1 MIVDLESVSSAE
13 VMKTIRHLDSIG
25 VRFAG
30 TETEQVAAD
39 WIEKQYHKLG
49 LQNVDQQEFPCLSFS
64 YADCQT
70 EVLTSTGWANLNSEP
85 AAHSPSTPDSGIEG
99 ELLVVEKVPESLAAA
114 RKKMKGRVVLIYNSE
129 FFQFPIFKR
138 VMQSEPLALL
148 VVDDRFPNDWTVA
161 VGFPRFWVDFLSC
174 PIVNIPHSE
183 AWNCVRESGTR
194 VRLKVR
200 TSIQPGTSQ
209 NVIGEIPGSD
219 RSDQVLVIS
228 GHHDT
233 VINNSGV
240 DDNATGVAAVLELA
254 RVFAA
259 TSPRRTLRF
268 ISYGTEEQLSE
279 GAKFYALEANDLERI
294 QFVLNV
300 DSIGAVLGKTGI
312 YYCGPSEIERTI
324 KPINDALGFEAHLI
338 RELSPFSDHF
348 PLNCCGIPA
357 VWYYRTTYVAAR
369 HYHHSVLESLDI
381 LSPGVLERTIRQQA
395 ALLDCLANSDPC
407 PIPRQIP
414 KNQMNVLRKWAR
426 EWCGVDSFER

>member
-1 MIVDLESVSSAE
+1 VAVDLESVSGAE

-30 TETEQVAAD
+30 TKTEQAAAD
-39 WIEKQYHKLG
+39 WIEAKYRQLG
-49 LQNVDQQEFPCLSFS
+49 LRNVHQQEFPCLSFS
-64 YADCQT
+64 YSECRT
-70 EVLTSTGWANLNSEP
+70 EVLTSAGWSSLNSEP
-85 AAHSPSTPDSGIEG
+85 AAHSPSTPGDGIEG
-99 ELLVVEKVPESLAAA
+99 ELLVVEKVPSSLATA
-114 RKKMKGRVVLIYNSE
+114 RRKMKGRIVLIYNSE
-129 FFQFPIFKR
+129 FFQFPVFKR
-138 VMQSEPLALL
+138 VMQSGPSALL

-161 VGFPRFWVDFLSC
+161 VGFPRYWVDFLSC
-174 PIVNIPHSE
+174 PIVNVPHSE
-183 AWNCVRESGTR
+183 AWKSVREAGSG

-200 TSIQPGTSQ
+200 TSIKPGTSQ
-209 NVIGEIPGSD
+209 NVIGEVAGSEFPN
-219 RSDQVLVIS
+219 QVLVIS

-233 VINNSGV
+233 VINSSGV

-254 RVFAA
+254 RVFTG

-279 GAKFYALEANDLERI
+279 GAKFYALEAEDLERI

-312 YYCGPSEIERTI
+312 YYCGPSEIEKTL
-324 KPINDALGFEAHLI
+324 KPINEALGFEAHLI

-369 HYHHSVLESLDI
+369 HYHHSVHENLDI

-395 ALLDCLANSDPC
+395 VFLDCLANSDQC
-407 PIPRQIP
+407 PVPRRIP